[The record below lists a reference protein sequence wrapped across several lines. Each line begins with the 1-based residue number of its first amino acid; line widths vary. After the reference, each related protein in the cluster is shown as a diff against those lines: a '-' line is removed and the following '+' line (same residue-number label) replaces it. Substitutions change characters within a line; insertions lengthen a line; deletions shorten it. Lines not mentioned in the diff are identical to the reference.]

1 MFSTGVWECLSSVY
15 VDALHPYI
23 YMCMCMCVYICMRLR
38 VRVCVYLGR
47 LVALFRQRQSN
58 WKLKAAAAGTKIVK
72 LNYVCVC
79 VRVTVCVSVCVRV
92 YKYVCEVVLNSHR
105 LLDNKQCAA
114 VAVPQELDKVFWP
127 DASCD
132 MGGGRGEGGGVAQW
146 ALGGTVRCGREP
158 KLQSK

>member
-1 MFSTGVWECLSSVY
+1 MY
-15 VDALHPYI
+15 A
-23 YMCMCMCVYICMRLR
+23 
-38 VRVCVYLGR
+38 
-47 LVALFRQRQSN
+47 
-58 WKLKAAAAGTKIVK
+58 
-72 LNYVCVC
+72 
-79 VRVTVCVSVCVRV
+79 CVSVRV
-92 YKYVCEVVLNSHR
+92 YKYVCVCVCEVVLNSHR

-132 MGGGRGEGGGVAQW
+132 TGGGRGEGGGAAQW

>member
-15 VDALHPYI
+15 VDALYPHI
-23 YMCMCMCVYICMRLR
+23 HMCMCMCVYICMRLR
-38 VRVCVYLGR
+38 LRVCVYLGR
-47 LVALFRQRQSN
+47 LVALFHQRQSN

-79 VRVTVCVSVCVRV
+79 VRVSVCVCE
-92 YKYVCEVVLNSHR
+92 CEVVLNSHR

-132 MGGGRGEGGGVAQW
+132 TGGGRGKGGCVAQW

>member
-1 MFSTGVWECLSSVY
+1 M
-15 VDALHPYI
+15 
-23 YMCMCMCVYICMRLR
+23 
-38 VRVCVYLGR
+38 
-47 LVALFRQRQSN
+47 
-58 WKLKAAAAGTKIVK
+58 
-72 LNYVCVC
+72 
-79 VRVTVCVSVCVRV
+79 
-92 YKYVCEVVLNSHR
+92 CEVVLNSHR

-132 MGGGRGEGGGVAQW
+132 TSGGGGVAQW